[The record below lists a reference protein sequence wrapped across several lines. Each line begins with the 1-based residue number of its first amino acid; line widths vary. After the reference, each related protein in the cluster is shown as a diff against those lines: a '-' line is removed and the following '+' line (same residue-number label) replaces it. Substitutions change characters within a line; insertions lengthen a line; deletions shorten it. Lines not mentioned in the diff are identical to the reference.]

1 LRVALEMSWLM
12 GNNPI
17 QRLQEAST
25 FAKSDEVLER
35 YLADRLPK
43 VDANDYL
50 YAFEASHDYDPGP
63 GLEKIKAPLLAINF
77 ADDLINPPELGV
89 LEREIKR
96 VKRGKAI
103 LVPLSEET
111 RGHGTHTLVP
121 VWKKHLA
128 KFLKQTETRAN
139 RLQTS
144 SSSSFSSSSSVLVEA
159 SRTRTINTLS
169 VSDAR
174 FERPAPPR
182 RRLIMDNSPAY
193 SRLTDAVQTEQSL
206 PVGLLADVFPTSPKT
221 QHERF
226 P

>member
-1 LRVALEMSWLM
+1 
-12 GNNPI
+12 
-17 QRLQEAST
+17 
-25 FAKSDEVLER
+25 
-35 YLADRLPK
+35 
-43 VDANDYL
+43 
-50 YAFEASHDYDPGP
+50 
-63 GLEKIKAPLLAINF
+63 
-77 ADDLINPPELGV
+77 LINPPELGV

-144 SSSSFSSSSSVLVEA
+144 SASSFSSSFSALVEA

-174 FERPAPPR
+174 FERPAPPHR
-182 RRLIMDNSPAY
+182 SLIMDNSPAY

-206 PVGLLADVFPTSPKT
+206 PVGLLADVFPTSPIT